1 MLLQFVSDW
10 CIMVVIKYI
19 VPLDKPSTGG
29 DIMQMNNDQAIK
41 NSELVTFSRLA
52 LALANDYESIYY
64 IDIRNDHYVEYRAA
78 GENKDLSVASSGD
91 DFFLDVTYNVPRLV
105 YEPDREQ
112 FLAFFKKKDILAH
125 IEDGKA
131 YTHSYRLI
139 KDDGFLYYQLK
150 VIRGTGADKDFMIVG
165 VRNVDEQI
173 RREQIAAA
181 ESRIYGEISMALSSR
196 YEVIYYI
203 DATTNKYTEYS
214 SSHEYSLLGVS
225 KMGRDFFITAR
236 EDIVKYIDPADC
248 DRMLKVMDK
257 NNLLDTLDQTGS
269 FTCTYRQLLD
279 GRSQYVTMHIVRPR
293 NDNNCIVIGVLN
305 IDKQVRRE
313 QAAIAQNETYS
324 QIVNALAKQYE
335 VIYYIDL
342 ETDHYKEYSSSEK
355 YAQLRMGESG
365 LDFFGDTK
373 RNMNNQIYP
382 EDLPMMEKAMDR
394 QQFIND
400 LNETGTT
407 SITYRLMLDN
417 RPQYVNLIAIR
428 PEENPQHVIIAVS
441 NIDAAKQREMDF
453 RAALGNAMDM
463 ANKDALTK
471 VKNKHAYSHAV
482 AEMDED
488 ITGHRSKEFAI
499 AVLDINGLKNINDT
513 RGHRVGDEYIK
524 SCCRIICTTFKHSPV
539 FRIGGDEFAVILTG
553 EDYENR
559 QTLSDSFKSIM
570 QSNAQR
576 ELATLAIG
584 IAAYDRNMDTSV
596 ATVFERADNAMY
608 ENKKIYKDR

>member
-1 MLLQFVSDW
+1 
-10 CIMVVIKYI
+10 
-19 VPLDKPSTGG
+19 
-29 DIMQMNNDQAIK
+29 MQMNNDQAIK

>member
-1 MLLQFVSDW
+1 
-10 CIMVVIKYI
+10 
-19 VPLDKPSTGG
+19 
-29 DIMQMNNDQAIK
+29 MQMNNDQAIK

-91 DFFLDVTYNVPRLV
+91 DFFFFLTYNVPRLV

>member
-29 DIMQMNNDQAIK
+29 DNMQINNDQAIK

-64 IDIRNDHYVEYRAA
+64 VDTRNDHYVEYRAS
-78 GENKDLSVASSGD
+78 GENKDLSVVSYGD
-91 DFFLDVTYNVPRLV
+91 DFFLDVTYNVPKQV
-105 YEPDREQ
+105 YEPDREA
-112 FLAFFKKKDILAH
+112 FLNFFIKQDILAH
-125 IEDGKA
+125 LEDGKA
-131 YTHSYRLI
+131 YTHNYRLI
-139 KDDGFLYYQLK
+139 RDDGFLYYQLK
-150 VIRGTGADKDFMIVG
+150 VIRGTSADKDFMIVG
-165 VRNVDEQI
+165 VRNVDEQV

-373 RNMNNQIYP
+373 RNMIKQIYP

-428 PEENPQHVIIAVS
+428 PEENPRHVIIAVS

-488 ITGHRSKEFAI
+488 IAGRRSKEFAI

-553 EDYENR
+553 DDYENR
-559 QTLSDSFKSIM
+559 QILSDSFKSIM

>member
-29 DIMQMNNDQAIK
+29 DIMQMNNDQAVK

-64 IDIRNDHYVEYRAA
+64 VDIRNDHYVEYRAA

-91 DFFLDVTYNVPRLV
+91 DFFLDVTYNVPRVV

-112 FLAFFKKKDILAH
+112 FLTFFKKKDILAH
-125 IEDGKA
+125 IEDDKA

-165 VRNVDEQI
+165 VRNVDEQV

-203 DATTNKYTEYS
+203 DANTNKYTEYS

-225 KMGRDFFITAR
+225 KMGRDFFAAAR
-236 EDIVKYIDPADC
+236 DDIKTYIDPADV
-248 DRMLKVMDK
+248 DRMLKIMDK

-279 GRSQYVTMHIVRPR
+279 GRSQYVNMHVVRPK
-293 NDNNCIVIGVLN
+293 NDNDSIVIGVLN

-355 YAQLRMGESG
+355 YAQLRVGDSG
-365 LDFFGDTK
+365 TDFFGDTK
-373 RNMNNQIYP
+373 RNMKVQIYP

-428 PEENPQHVIIAVS
+428 PEENPRHVIIAVS

-488 ITGHRSKEFAI
+488 IAGRRSKEFAI

-539 FRIGGDEFAVILTG
+539 SRIGGDEFAVILTG

>member
-1 MLLQFVSDW
+1 
-10 CIMVVIKYI
+10 
-19 VPLDKPSTGG
+19 
-29 DIMQMNNDQAIK
+29 
-41 NSELVTFSRLA
+41 
-52 LALANDYESIYY
+52 
-64 IDIRNDHYVEYRAA
+64 
-78 GENKDLSVASSGD
+78 
-91 DFFLDVTYNVPRLV
+91 
-105 YEPDREQ
+105 
-112 FLAFFKKKDILAH
+112 
-125 IEDGKA
+125 
-131 YTHSYRLI
+131 
-139 KDDGFLYYQLK
+139 
-150 VIRGTGADKDFMIVG
+150 
-165 VRNVDEQI
+165 
-173 RREQIAAA
+173 
-181 ESRIYGEISMALSSR
+181 
-196 YEVIYYI
+196 
-203 DATTNKYTEYS
+203 
-214 SSHEYSLLGVS
+214 
-225 KMGRDFFITAR
+225 AR

-248 DRMLKVMDK
+248 DRMLKIMDK
-257 NNLLDTLDQTGS
+257 NNLLDTLDQTGA

-279 GRSQYVTMHIVRPR
+279 GRSQYVTMHVVRPR

-313 QAAIAQNETYS
+313 QAAIAQKETYS

-428 PEENPQHVIIAVS
+428 PEENPRHVIIAVS

-488 ITGHRSKEFAI
+488 IAGRRSKEFAI

-559 QTLSDSFKSIM
+559 QILSDSFKSIM